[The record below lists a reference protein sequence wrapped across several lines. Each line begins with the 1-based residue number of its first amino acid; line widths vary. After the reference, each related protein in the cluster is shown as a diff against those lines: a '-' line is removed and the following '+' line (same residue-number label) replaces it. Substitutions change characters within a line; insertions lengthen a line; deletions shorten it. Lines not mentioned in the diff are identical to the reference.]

1 MEIVNFTNF
10 NELRSSKESKL
21 KTSHFNGIG
30 EFKAFNAQ
38 TENFLFQWFTYFPK
52 ITTFKH
58 KQEKTSYFIGLR
70 IFRKLRHLRHKHG
83 KASFINGKG
92 EIY

>member
-1 MEIVNFTNF
+1 MKIV
-10 NELRSSKESKL
+10 K
-21 KTSHFNGIG
+21 I
-30 EFKAFNAQ
+30 
-38 TENFLFQWFTYFPK
+38 TYFPK

-70 IFRKLRHLRHKHG
+70 ITQKLRHLRH
-83 KASFINGKG
+83 INGNG